1 MGRRTSPVLPST
13 SEHAIEALYATGHWL
28 FMQQRVA
35 QALSVFRAMI
45 HLAPEDERGWL
56 ATGFCYEAQSQAD
69 LALHIYA
76 AALQLA
82 EPAARCAVAQA
93 RILRTRGLIHEA
105 RRALAHAA
113 RAADAAQDEELRTL
127 VANEWTRR

>member
-1 MGRRTSPVLPST
+1 MAPATAVLPSA

-35 QALSVFRAMI
+35 QALSVFRAMV

-56 ATGFCYEAQSQAD
+56 AIGFCYEAQNHPTV
-69 LALHIYA
+69 ALTIYA
-76 AALQLA
+76 AALELA
-82 EPAARCAVAQA
+82 QPAARCAVAQA
-93 RILRTRGLIHEA
+93 RILRSRGMIHEA

-113 RAADAAQDEELRTL
+113 RAADAAGDDELRDL
-127 VANEWTRR
+127 VASEWTRR